1 MAIKKSKITGGMAR
15 RQMPSPYVANQPV
28 TTIITHQF
36 DEALTTADMLEL
48 TALPA
53 SLLKNADKMIGEGTG
68 ATTMTVGFMS
78 GEFGLSDPAR
88 TLGAEL
94 FNAVAANAMAE
105 VAIPALAALAVSDSI
120 RSIGVKPSAN
130 IAANAANKL
139 HFRITYV
146 SGIA

>member
-15 RQMPSPYVANQPV
+15 RQMQSPYVANQPV
-28 TTIITHQF
+28 TTIITHEF
-36 DEALTTADMLEL
+36 AEALAAADTLEL
-48 TALPA
+48 AALPPYCKIL
-53 SLLKNADKMIGEGTG
+53 SLEMIGEGTG

-78 GEFGLSDPAR
+78 GEFGSNDPAR
-88 TLGAEL
+88 TLGTEL
-94 FNAVAANAMAE
+94 FNAVAANALA
-105 VAIPALAALAVSDSI
+105 AATIPALAALAVSDSI

-130 IAANAANKL
+130 IAANAATKL